1 MDEDISEILPSMA
14 GVGGLGTLHSLGGD
28 KVLKVGLVYAGELDK
43 VV

>member
-1 MDEDISEILPSMA
+1 MDEEIDTSPSMT

-28 KVLKVGLVYAGELDK
+28 KVLKVGLRYAGELER